1 MVPVKEQTRKVCVSV
16 LWSHIPFFRRV
27 DALRA
32 YFKEF
37 FEPRVELIYYFAF
50 CAHLM
55 LNTLQIEK
63 LQIVEVRCLMEII
76 KQVKSIDMPFM
87 TMDVVHTNVPLLQSA
102 TCFQKS
108 KSCL

>member
-1 MVPVKEQTRKVCVSV
+1 MCCAP
-16 LWSHIPFFRRV
+16 HIPFFRRV

-63 LQIVEVRCLMEII
+63 LQIVEVLLSYGDNKTGEKHRYAFLTME
-76 KQVKSIDMPFM
+76 
-87 TMDVVHTNVPLLQSA
+87 VVYTNVPLLQRYKLLPKV
-102 TCFQKS
+102 QK
-108 KSCL
+108 LPLRRLFVAEWAI

>member
-1 MVPVKEQTRKVCVSV
+1 LPNFITGKVQQKERRKWCQQKSKQGRCVCVCCAP
-16 LWSHIPFFRRV
+16 HIPFFRRV

-37 FEPRVELIYYFAF
+37 FEPRVELINYFAF

-63 LQIVEVRCLMEII
+63 LQIVEVHCLMEII
-76 KQVKSIDMPFM
+76 KQVKSIATPF
-87 TMDVVHTNVPLLQSA
+87 
-102 TCFQKS
+102 
-108 KSCL
+108 